1 MKNKCLIGYSLY
13 FVLAMYGIIMKKF
26 ALTAEITISLY
37 TEVEAETL
45 EEAIEIAEERDLMT
59 VVGTGGETKYDTWMS
74 DELDGMPENITE
86 A

>member
-1 MKNKCLIGYSLY
+1 
-13 FVLAMYGIIMKKF
+13 MKKF

-45 EEAIEIAEERDLMT
+45 EEAIEIAEERDLMAI
-59 VVGTGGETKYDTWMS
+59 VGTGGETRLDTWMA
-74 DELDGMPENITE
+74 DELDGVPKNITE

>member
-1 MKNKCLIGYSLY
+1 
-13 FVLAMYGIIMKKF
+13 MKKF

>member
-1 MKNKCLIGYSLY
+1 
-13 FVLAMYGIIMKKF
+13 MKKI

-45 EEAIEIAEERDLMT
+45 EEAIEIAEDRHLMT

>member
-1 MKNKCLIGYSLY
+1 
-13 FVLAMYGIIMKKF
+13 MKKF

-45 EEAIEIAEERDLMT
+45 EEAIEIAEERDLMAI
-59 VVGTGGETKYDTWMS
+59 VGTGGETKLDTWMT
-74 DELDGMPENITE
+74 DELDGEPKNITE